1 MFLSELGND
10 DDDPERS
17 FIIIISFIMVI
28 HHHHRVTGRV
38 TAIKQRPKVARG
50 ALIVVCVRDLYH
62 FINLFM
68 LTFINSCFN
77 VVLSKQAMAE
87 EASGC
92 AAMDTVSPVPSLR
105 WRWNK

>member
-1 MFLSELGND
+1 MRSTGLCAACDVNVAIDLSH
-10 DDDPERS
+10 PAHAYA
-17 FIIIISFIMVI
+17 IIMMMMTMM
-28 HHHHRVTGRV
+28 RWD
-38 TAIKQRPKVARG
+38 KVARG

-105 WRWNK
+105 WRWNKQLSN